1 MKNDKNLLLSYFL
14 NFQVDTNRKWN
25 REICDQFDKMATRL
39 GEIPDKTRE
48 LVELQRYLKAS
59 MTETM
64 PVTNTIY
71 LHLYIRIIILALSWY
86 ESSEVTISF
95 LQGLM
100 SRIGTA
106 TQRVLFLLDCTL
118 LPAED
123 IQLNT
128 RVFQWP
134 KDMASVFDLAKTR
147 TGHRRDQ
154 VITRF

>member
-1 MKNDKNLLLSYFL
+1 M
-14 NFQVDTNRKWN
+14 QVDTNRKWN

-64 PVTNTIY
+64 PVTHTIY
-71 LHLYIRIIILALSWY
+71 LHLYIRIIMALSWF

-154 VITRF
+154 VIQKFSTKIWCTTTV